1 LIIHFHADKSLGD
14 LDKFNA
20 LLVKLEIQFFYLIPP
35 AGQHPESARTYVLRT
50 FHTASLVLR
59 NAQEL
64 DQKMEFLG
72 HITHFQLRSIIAA
85 SCVIFRILRSSYMRF
100 LDVKSTE
107 DIAADATS
115 ICMRMSVVEG
125 DLAARLSSLLKSFLE
140 LYRTSGWTTWG
151 NEEPTVTG
159 LFHRLGASITF
170 DCLIRW
176 KHDGT
181 LQRAFGQQKQ
191 QQQQQQQQQQLPNPM
206 PSNNEAIAQDSDT
219 LLPSST
225 LPDQLDMDWTFLD
238 DLDLTFVS
246 NLGPPMQWWH
256 GMAR

>member
-1 LIIHFHADKSLGD
+1 MIIHFYADKDPGD

-35 AGQHPESARTYVLRT
+35 AGHHPESLRPYVLRT
-50 FHTASLVLR
+50 FHTASSVLR

-64 DQKMEFLG
+64 GQKMEFLG

-85 SCVIFRILRSSYMRF
+85 SCVIFRMLRSSYMRF
-100 LDVKSTE
+100 LDVKAIE
-107 DIAADATS
+107 VIAADAAS

-125 DLAARLSSLLKSFLE
+125 DLAMRLSSVLKSFLE
-140 LYRTSGWTTWG
+140 LYHSSGWATWA

-159 LFHRLGASITF
+159 FPHRLGASVTF
-170 DCLIRW
+170 DCLVRW

-181 LQRAFGQQKQ
+181 VQRAFCQ
-191 QQQQQQQQQQLPNPM
+191 QQQKQQQQQQLPNPTI
-206 PSNNEAIAQDSDT
+206 SNNEAVGQDSDT

-225 LPDQLDMDWTFLD
+225 LPDQIDIDWTFLD
-238 DLDLTFVS
+238 DLDLTFGP
-246 NLGPPMQWWH
+246 NLGPPIQWWH
-256 GMAR
+256 GMIR